1 MLGRHART
9 EEEVM
14 HATDLIHDEQCCEA
28 LADLLRGELAAVET
42 YEQALEK
49 IDGFPDG
56 TRLREIHAEHV
67 YAANALR
74 GRLGQYTTDIPR
86 SSGAW
91 GAFAKAVE
99 GVAKL
104 FGNSAALRALEEG
117 EQHGIK
123 EYERAME
130 KDYLPPDVKSL
141 IVTELLPKCRS
152 HVFTLERIIER
163 K

>member
-1 MLGRHART
+1 MEATNLGQ
-9 EEEVM
+9 
-14 HATDLIHDEQCCEA
+14 DERLCES
-28 LADLLRGELAAVET
+28 LADLLRGELAAIET

-74 GRLGQYTTDIPR
+74 GRLGQHTTDIPR

-91 GAFAKAVE
+91 GTFAKAVE

-104 FGNSAALRALEEG
+104 FGNATALKALEEG

-130 KDYLPPDVKSL
+130 KDWLDPELRSL
-141 IVTELLPKCRS
+141 IVSELLPKCRS
-152 HVFTLERIIER
+152 HVFTLQRLMERQ
-163 K
+163 

>member
-1 MLGRHART
+1 MYAK
-9 EEEVM
+9 
-14 HATDLIHDEQCCEA
+14 DLRSDDQTCGV

-42 YEQALEK
+42 YEQALDK

-67 YAANALR
+67 YSVNALR
-74 GRLGQYTTDIPR
+74 SRLAQYTTDIPR

-104 FGNSAALRALEEG
+104 FGNTLALKALEEG
-117 EQHGIK
+117 EAHGIK

-130 KDYLPPDVKSL
+130 KDYLSPEVKSL
-141 IVTELLPKCRS
+141 IVSELLPKCRS
-152 HVFTLERIIER
+152 HVFTLDRMIDR
-163 K
+163 Q

>member
-1 MLGRHART
+1 
-9 EEEVM
+9 M
-14 HATDLIHDEQCCEA
+14 HATEIARDDRTAEV
-28 LADLLRGELAAVET
+28 LADLVRGELAAVET

-67 YAANALR
+67 YAVNALR
-74 GRLGQYTTDIPR
+74 GRLGQYTTDLPK

-104 FGNSAALRALEEG
+104 FGNTAALRALHEG
-117 EQHGIK
+117 EEHGIK

-130 KDYLPPDVKSL
+130 KEWLDTEVKSL
-141 IVTELLPKCRS
+141 IVSELLPKCRS
-152 HVFTLERIIER
+152 HIFALERVIER
-163 K
+163 Q

>member
-1 MLGRHART
+1 VYAKDLT
-9 EEEVM
+9 
-14 HATDLIHDEQCCEA
+14 TDDQTCGV

-42 YEQALEK
+42 YEQALDK

-67 YAANALR
+67 YSVNALR
-74 GRLGQYTTDIPR
+74 SRLAQYTTDIPR

-104 FGNSAALRALEEG
+104 FGNGAALKALKEG
-117 EQHGIK
+117 EEHGIK

-130 KDYLPPDVKSL
+130 KDYLSPEVKSL
-141 IVTELLPKCRS
+141 LVSELLPKCRS
-152 HVFTLERIIER
+152 HVFTLDRMIDR
-163 K
+163 Q

>member
-1 MLGRHART
+1 M
-9 EEEVM
+9 E
-14 HATDLIHDEQCCEA
+14 ATNLAHDDRICDA

-67 YAANALR
+67 YAVNALR
-74 GRLGQYTTDIPR
+74 SRLAQHTTDIPV

-91 GAFAKAVE
+91 GTFAKAVE

-104 FGNSAALRALEEG
+104 FGNAAALEALHQG
-117 EQHGIK
+117 EHHGIK

-130 KDYLPPDVKSL
+130 KDWLDADVRSL
-141 IVTELLPKCRS
+141 IVSELLPKCRS
-152 HVFTLERIIER
+152 HVFTLERLMER
-163 K
+163 Q